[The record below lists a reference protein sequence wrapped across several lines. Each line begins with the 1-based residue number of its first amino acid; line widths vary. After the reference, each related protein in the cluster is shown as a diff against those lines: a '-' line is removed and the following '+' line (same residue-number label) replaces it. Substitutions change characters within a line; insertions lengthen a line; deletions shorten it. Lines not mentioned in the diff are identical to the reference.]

1 MLIIDVRLSRSY
13 AANVKKRRIMV
24 MKNLRNRGLDVKAFA
39 FLGFAKDPLVKNRP
53 TIIPILKVVN

>member
-1 MLIIDVRLSRSY
+1 
-13 AANVKKRRIMV
+13 

-39 FLGFAKDPLVKNRP
+39 FLGFAKDPLVKNHP